1 MTQGNSEYESERG
14 RGRERKVATEGSGG
28 GKCRREKWRDIL
40 GRKIGERNRKE
51 GGVSIVPFET

>member
-1 MTQGNSEYESERG
+1 MKVREVEGE
-14 RGRERKVATEGSGG
+14 RERWLQRVAGG